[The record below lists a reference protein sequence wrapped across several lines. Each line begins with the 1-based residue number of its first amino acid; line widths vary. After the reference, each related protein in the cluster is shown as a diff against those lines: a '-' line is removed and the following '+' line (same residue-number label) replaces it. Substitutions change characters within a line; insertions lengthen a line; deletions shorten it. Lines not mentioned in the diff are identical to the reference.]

1 MGITISPWMM
11 AFLMLMTGFAGFVDS
26 AAGGGGLISLPAYL
40 FAGLPP
46 HYTYA
51 TNKFSAAC
59 GTTFATANFFKSG
72 AINVK
77 VGVLAAI
84 GSFAGSALGA
94 HIVLLLSDEM
104 LRTMMFII
112 LPVAAVIILWQRN
125 LPDENRDDG
134 TLDLKKI
141 LLALAIGLGIGL
153 YDGVM
158 GPGTGTFAI
167 IAFTTL
173 MGFDL
178 RTANGNGK
186 VLNLASNYASLFTY
200 LMNGLVVFHIG
211 IPCAVSNILGN
222 LLGSH
227 FALKKGAR
235 FIRPMM
241 LVVLVLLLGKLISD
255 AVLSGP
261 GGSFCLGLR
270 WRSGHNPGNYFFI
283 CRAPPPGGVPQLL
296 FHG

>member
-59 GTTFATANFFKSG
+59 GTTFATASFFKSG
-72 AINVK
+72 AMNVK

-153 YDGVM
+153 YDGIM
-158 GPGTGTFAI
+158 GPGTGQQLRQPVHLSDERSGGVPHRHPLRRQQYSGQPAGLPFCPEKGCPLHPPHDAGG
-167 IAFTTL
+167 A
-173 MGFDL
+173 GAAAGQADL
-178 RTANGNGK
+178 RRG
-186 VLNLASNYASLFTY
+186 
-200 LMNGLVVFHIG
+200 
-211 IPCAVSNILGN
+211 AVR
-222 LLGSH
+222 
-227 FALKKGAR
+227 AR
-235 FIRPMM
+235 QDDLEWSP
-241 LVVLVLLLGKLISD
+241 L
-255 AVLSGP
+255 
-261 GGSFCLGLR
+261 C
-270 WRSGHNPGNYFFI
+270 SGHNQRKEYFI
-283 CRAPPPGGVPQLL
+283 CSSETPAGVSELL

>member
-59 GTTFATANFFKSG
+59 GTTFATASFFKSG
-72 AINVK
+72 AMNVK

-134 TLDLKKI
+134 TLNLKKI
-141 LLALAIGLGIGL
+141 LLALGIVYLLLAWWRKLPVFGFCVSGGYLLGLALGL
-153 YDGVM
+153 AFAVQGTD
-158 GPGTGTFAI
+158 PGGGATSNAWLI
-167 IAFTTL
+167 WL
-173 MGFDL
+173 MVYQATVLLGWLWDL
-178 RTANGNGK
+178 R
-186 VLNLASNYASLFTY
+186 
-200 LMNGLVVFHIG
+200 
-211 IPCAVSNILGN
+211 
-222 LLGSH
+222 
-227 FALKKGAR
+227 KKR
-235 FIRPMM
+235 
-241 LVVLVLLLGKLISD
+241 
-255 AVLSGP
+255 
-261 GGSFCLGLR
+261 
-270 WRSGHNPGNYFFI
+270 
-283 CRAPPPGGVPQLL
+283 RA
-296 FHG
+296 